1 MRGSGW
7 LLPAITLVIWVA
19 AVGWPAVATIL
30 ESASGDDQAAVAG
43 AQASWSVFQTTTLF
57 AIGIT
62 LGAIALGW
70 APGRLLGRLASRG
83 FAAPSVAAMIVPLC
97 LPAYIV
103 FWCWSQT
110 WPAGSTLYAWAAADN
125 ERIAFLRGATLVIG
139 MVCWSWPLVAL
150 PVAAVTAT
158 ASARQRAELMRLDG
172 AGVVARFVERL
183 RTDGR
188 GLAIGA
194 LLVFLTAF
202 NNTTCFDLA
211 GVFSFGNELRALA
224 EFEAPTA
231 QVLVVSWPAIA
242 AAVLGAAAVWVM
254 LRPNAERR
262 AVAGGRVAVGG
273 VVGTLVI
280 WTVTIA
286 VPLVIFLSSV
296 WGVGRFGEFWS
307 IYSADAMNT
316 ALLALAAGAGA
327 AIIAIGFAAIW
338 QDRRRW
344 IRWHGHTMA
353 VGLLIA
359 AAVPGT
365 IVAVAL
371 EAGYNLGP
379 LDDLVYLTPAIVILG
394 LVARFGF
401 IGALLGRWL
410 ALREPKSLSAMR
422 SLDGAST
429 LIGFIQSARP
439 QVVIAATASLSIV
452 TVLAMSEIPVSAR
465 VHPPGVELLAP
476 AVLNAL
482 HYQRPW
488 TVAYASLGIMA
499 FSVMT
504 AAGVALLW
512 ARMPRRGALVG
523 VASVAL
529 GILLFLPGCQQEEPS
544 SGKPLEVINT
554 FGTPGLSLGQFNYP
568 RAMAID
574 PQRECIYIVDKTA
587 RVQRFGFDGVAQ
599 LQWRMPEY
607 EIGQPVGISVSPDG
621 RVFVGDSHY
630 HRVLV
635 FDADGNELMRFGEYG
650 EGPGQFSTFP
660 SDIAFGPEGRLY
672 VAEYGGN
679 DRIQVFTAEGDFLF
693 TFGSFGEGPGQLSR
707 PQSLYFD
714 LEAGELYIADACNHR
729 IVVTDA
735 DGATLRTIGQSGAGL
750 GEFVYPYDFLL
761 RPDRTLL
768 VVENGAS
775 RVQWLDADGGSLA
788 SFGRFGQGAEELQN
802 PWGIDGASSRIFVL
816 DSRNNRVMELR
827 SP

>member
-7 LLPAITLVIWVA
+7 LPPAITLVICVA
-19 AVGWPAVATIL
+19 VVGWPTAAMVL
-30 ESASGDDQAAVAG
+30 ESASGRPWVGG
-43 AQASWSVFQTTTLF
+43 AHASFSVFQTTTLF

-62 LGAIALGW
+62 LGAIVLGW
-70 APGRLLGRLASRG
+70 APGRLLGRLAARG
-83 FAAPSVAAMIVPLC
+83 ASAPSVAAIIVPLC

-110 WPAGSTLYAWAAADN
+110 WPAGSALYAWAAADN
-125 ERIAFLRGATLVIG
+125 ERIAFLRGATVVIG

-158 ASARQRAELMRLDG
+158 ASAWQRAELMRLDG
-172 AGVVARFVERL
+172 AGVVARFIERL

-211 GVFSFGNELRALA
+211 GVFSFGNELRVLDV
-224 EFEAPTA
+224 FNAPA
-231 QVLVVSWPAIA
+231 GQMLVVSWPAIA
-242 AAVLGAAAVWVM
+242 AAVVGAAAVWVM

-273 VVGTLVI
+273 VVATMFI

-296 WGVGRFGEFWS
+296 WGFGRFGEFWS
-307 IYSADAMNT
+307 IYSTDVWYT
-316 ALLALAAGAGA
+316 ALLALAAGVGS
-327 AIIAIGFAAIW
+327 AIVAIGFAAIW
-338 QDRRRW
+338 QDHRSW
-344 IRWHGHTMA
+344 IRWHGHMMA

-379 LDDLVYLTPAIVILG
+379 LAKLVYMTPAIVILG

-452 TVLAMSEIPVSAR
+452 TVLAMSEIPVSTS
-465 VHPPGVELLAP
+465 VQPPGEKHLLAT
-476 AVLNAL
+476 AVLPAL

-488 TVAYASLGIMA
+488 TAAYASLGVMA
-499 FSVMT
+499 LAIAA

-512 ARMPRRGALVG
+512 ARTPRRGSLVSM
-523 VASVAL
+523 APIAL
-529 GILLFLPGCQQEEPS
+529 GILWILPGCQQEEPS

-707 PQSLYFD
+707 PQSLHFD

-735 DGATLRTIGQSGAGL
+735 DGATLRTIGQSGSGL

-761 RPDRTLL
+761 RPDGTLL

-816 DSRNNRVMELR
+816 DSRNNRVVELR